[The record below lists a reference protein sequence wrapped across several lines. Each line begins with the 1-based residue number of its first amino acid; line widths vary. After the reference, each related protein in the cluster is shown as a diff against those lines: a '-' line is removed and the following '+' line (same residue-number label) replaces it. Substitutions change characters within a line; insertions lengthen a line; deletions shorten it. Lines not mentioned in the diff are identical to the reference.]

1 MISAEGDVFEQD
13 NDSASFYVSN
23 TQKWGVSDT
32 GHFLSSSNPSHIIT
46 NQSQITKTLDSELYQ
61 TARLSP
67 SSLRYYGLGL
77 ENGPYTVTLHFA
89 EIQIA
94 NTNTWKSLARRVF
107 DVYVQVRLNLKCYY
121 SFL

>member
-1 MISAEGDVFEQD
+1 M
-13 NDSASFYVSN
+13 DS
-23 TQKWGVSDT
+23 
-32 GHFLSSSNPSHIIT
+32 SHITYIAT
-46 NQSQITKTLDSELYQ
+46 NLSQITKTLDSELYQ